1 MRIRALL
8 REPLLHF
15 AVLGGLI
22 FAANAWFGE
31 GAPEGSAVVV
41 DQAWVSGVEAGLGRG
56 LGRAPTTAELAEA
69 LSAAVDDELLFR
81 EGLALGLDRGDP
93 IVRRRL
99 IQKTRFLHEDRAE
112 LEGVSD
118 EELAAYLAEHHE
130 RYVGAAR
137 VGLSHAFAA
146 TDRHDDPEAK
156 AAELLAEIRAGGA
169 LEGLGDP
176 FPHGQRIGL
185 RTPADLE
192 ALFGQG
198 FAAGLGDVAV
208 GETALLRSSYG
219 WHVVRV
225 DEREAA
231 SLPPLSLIRA
241 RVERDRAE
249 ELRERAAEAGLRR
262 LREGAQIV
270 LEVEDEGLRAALK
283 EAL

>member
-1 MRIRALL
+1 MGIRALL
-8 REPLLHF
+8 REPLVHF
-15 AVLGGLI
+15 SVLGGLL
-22 FAANAWFGE
+22 FAVNLWLGDDLQ
-31 GAPEGSAVVV
+31 EGSVVVV
-41 DQAWVSGVEAGLGRG
+41 DQAWVAGVQAGLGRG
-56 LGRAPTTAELAEA
+56 LGRAPTTEELAEA

-99 IQKTRFLHEDRAE
+99 IQKTRFLHEDRAD

-118 EELAAYLAEHHE
+118 EKLAAYLADHSE
-130 RYVGAAR
+130 RYLGAAR
-137 VGLSHAFAA
+137 LSLTHAFAA

-156 AAELLAEIRAGGA
+156 AAGLLAELRAGGA

-198 FAAGLGDVAV
+198 FAAGLVGVGV
-208 GETALLRSSYG
+208 GETVSLRSSYG

-225 DEREAA
+225 EEREAA
-231 SLPPLSLIRA
+231 SLPPLALIRA

-249 ELRERAAEAGLRR
+249 ELRERAAKAGLER
-262 LREGAQIV
+262 LREGAQLV
-270 LEVEDEGLRAALK
+270 LEVEDEGLRAALQ
-283 EAL
+283 EVL